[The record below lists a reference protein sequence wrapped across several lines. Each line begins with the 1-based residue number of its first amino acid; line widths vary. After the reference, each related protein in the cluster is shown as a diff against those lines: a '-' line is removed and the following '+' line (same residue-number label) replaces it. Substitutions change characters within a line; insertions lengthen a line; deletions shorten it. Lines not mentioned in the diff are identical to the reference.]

1 VVYRRADGEATFTQV
16 GTVERTGGVGVLA
29 TEFVDDTVDYDAT
42 YTYYVA
48 ARYDADGEVNES
60 ASDLVTVT
68 IGPQLYG
75 FRLIKPSGG
84 KAFNS
89 GSAVP
94 IEWELLL
101 NGVAVNS
108 SDAQPVITIT
118 GPSGVFVFDPEDPGS
133 SSFKPPTD
141 LDPSWGYN
149 WQTDYPQDHPTNPGE
164 PLPAGDYNVQIT
176 TLKTDQTF
184 PEEREI
190 VITLKTTKGKK

>member
-1 VVYRRADGEATFTQV
+1 VIYRRADGEATFTQV

-29 TEFVDDTVDYDAT
+29 TTFVDSTVDYDTT
-42 YTYYVA
+42 YAYYVA
-48 ARYDADGEVNES
+48 AKYDADGEVNES

-68 IGPQLYG
+68 IGPQRYG

-94 IEWELLL
+94 IEWEFLL

-118 GPSGVFVFDPEDPGS
+118 GPGGVFVFDPEDPGS

-149 WQTDYPQDHPTNPGE
+149 WQTDYPQDHPTNAGE
-164 PLPAGDYNVQIT
+164 PLPPGDYNVKIT
-176 TLKTDQTF
+176 TLKTEQTF
-184 PEEREI
+184 PEEGEI